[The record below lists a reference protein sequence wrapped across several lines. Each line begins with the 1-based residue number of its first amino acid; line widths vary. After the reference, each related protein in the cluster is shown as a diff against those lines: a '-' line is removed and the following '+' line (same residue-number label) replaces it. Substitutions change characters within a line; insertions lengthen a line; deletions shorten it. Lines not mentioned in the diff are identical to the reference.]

1 MCAIRP
7 SIPAHLLELLTVC
20 MCCPLPTAAASV
32 APVHLLELLVVV
44 VICGLLIS
52 RTLAVGRGP

>member
-1 MCAIRP
+1 MQEDMCVCVHLHTPMCAHP
-7 SIPAHLLELLTVC
+7 YPA
-20 MCCPLPTAAASV
+20 PTAALV
-32 APVHLLELLVVV
+32 APVHLLELLIVV

>member
-20 MCCPLPTAAASV
+20 TCYPLPTAAASV